1 MALERKTMNAKIE
14 SIEDARA
21 ALDEVAEFIGNWWPE
36 HVVDEKGMTLL
47 QKAYENIMGASIAVT
62 FLKNHLVRLE
72 LEKGC
77 R

>member
-14 SIEDARA
+14 SIEDAEV
-21 ALDEVAEFIGNWWPE
+21 ALDEVAEFIGNWWHK

-47 QKAYENIMGASIAVT
+47 QKAYEKVMGASVAVT
-62 FLKNHLVRLE
+62 FLKQHLAWLE
-72 LEKGC
+72 QGRGC

>member
-14 SIEDARA
+14 SIEDAEV

-47 QKAYENIMGASIAVT
+47 QKAYEKVMGASVAVT
-62 FLKNHLVRLE
+62 FLKQHLIRLE
-72 LEKGC
+72 QERGC

>member
-1 MALERKTMNAKIE
+1 MNTQIE
-14 SIEDARA
+14 SMEDAMT

-47 QKAYENIMGASIAVT
+47 QKAYEKVMGASVAVT
-62 FLKNHLVRLE
+62 FLKKHLVRLE
-72 LEKGC
+72 QVKGC